1 MCNGDETGPNSNF
14 IKKNWNWRFQKPKE
28 LVLEL
33 D

>member
-1 MCNGDETGPNSNF
+1 MKLDQTP
-14 IKKNWNWRFQKPKE
+14 ILLRKNWNWRFQKPKE